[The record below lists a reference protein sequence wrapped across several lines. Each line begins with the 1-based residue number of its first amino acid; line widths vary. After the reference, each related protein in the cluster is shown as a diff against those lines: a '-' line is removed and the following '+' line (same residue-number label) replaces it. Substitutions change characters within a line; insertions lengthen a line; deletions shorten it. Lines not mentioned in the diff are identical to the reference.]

1 RRASRPRGRATSPS
15 PTHSSSRPSS
25 PSSRSRETSWPSER
39 TPGPGSSPRAAA
51 PRPRASSRSAS
62 RRNWRSPKQS
72 PGAPSARRAS
82 RPSCSARPRGVASS
96 ASRPARAGSSSRPA
110 SRGSPPIPPRSPGAD
125 ARASHSPG
133 SRRRARRALQLLAGA
148 ERVLE
153 ALLELGG
160 QLVGSHGLN
169 RGYPPPVAPSMGW
182 HPSARQVSGIS
193 RFCGECRV
201 VGGAC
206 SVLSGRRGR
215 RHPSRF
221 LDRPQVQPAR
231 FSWPGT
237 SAPADPGAAR
247 RRLILTVTAVQRNEI
262 VPSGTE
268 APGAAPREFPVA
280 AILGELLRTFARA
293 ESAADLVTE
302 ASDVLR
308 RGLGCEGALLRVRE
322 GESLRAFAGV
332 GLGVDPA
339 SIPPVPANLQPWP
352 AVPGP
357 LLLERDSVACLL
369 PAVAA
374 GWPTVHF
381 LPLVNSRDFRA
392 VLYLGS
398 RGPAL
403 SEGET
408 DVLRAVGDAL
418 GPELERRLES
428 ERLRAG
434 IAAREDALAVVAHD
448 LRNPLHAVTVGVGM
462 LLPRITEPA
471 LRRPVERIQRSAQRM
486 ERLLQDL
493 LDIHAIEG
501 GRFTLSPGEGAATPL
516 IPTALE
522 SQQSLAGQPSVIINT
537 DVDPAL
543 PAIGADEERVLQVLE
558 NLVGNALKFTPPGGV
573 VTVGASR
580 AEDPSW
586 VVFSVRDTGP
596 GIGEE

>member
-1 RRASRPRGRATSPS
+1 
-15 PTHSSSRPSS
+15 
-25 PSSRSRETSWPSER
+25 
-39 TPGPGSSPRAAA
+39 
-51 PRPRASSRSAS
+51 
-62 RRNWRSPKQS
+62 
-72 PGAPSARRAS
+72 
-82 RPSCSARPRGVASS
+82 
-96 ASRPARAGSSSRPA
+96 
-110 SRGSPPIPPRSPGAD
+110 
-125 ARASHSPG
+125 
-133 SRRRARRALQLLAGA
+133 
-148 ERVLE
+148 
-153 ALLELGG
+153 
-160 QLVGSHGLN
+160 
-169 RGYPPPVAPSMGW
+169 
-182 HPSARQVSGIS
+182 
-193 RFCGECRV
+193 
-201 VGGAC
+201 
-206 SVLSGRRGR
+206 
-215 RHPSRF
+215 
-221 LDRPQVQPAR
+221 
-231 FSWPGT
+231 
-237 SAPADPGAAR
+237 
-247 RRLILTVTAVQRNEI
+247 VTAVQRNEI
-262 VPSGTE
+262 VPSGSE

-280 AILGELLRTFARA
+280 AILGDLLRTFARA

-302 ASDVLR
+302 ASEVLR

-381 LPLVNSRDFRA
+381 LPLVTSRDFRA

-408 DVLRAVGDAL
+408 EVLRAVGDAL

-428 ERLRAG
+428 ERLREG

-448 LRNPLHAVTVGVGM
+448 LRNPLHAITVGVGM

-501 GRFTLSPGEGAATPL
+501 GRFTVSRGEVAATPL
-516 IPTALE
+516 ILTALE
-522 SQQSLAGQPSVIINT
+522 SQQSLAGQTSVIINT

-596 GIGEE
+596 GIDEEHLPRVFDRFYQAASSDRRGAGLGLAICKAIVEAHGGRIWAESQPGKGAAFFFTLRSVSERMEGTPATIEPAAILLVDDKTENLTALAAILDRPDYRLVTATSGEEALRIALRERFAAALIDVAMPRMNGFEVATHLKTLERSRHIPIIFITAFGEDPEEIHRAYAAGGADYLVKPLDPEIVRKKVAVFVELSRKRQDSESSAHPGS